1 MKQSVSIRISPQRL
15 DQDYSK
21 EIANKLEIDVERIK
35 KISLRKRS
43 IDSRRSNPI
52 YQLTFDVY
60 LDKEPE
66 QEEEFRL
73 KLKDVSKATPVVV
86 IGAGPAGL
94 FCALQLIENGYKP
107 IILERGKAVKQRRKD
122 VASVSKKGFV
132 NPESNYCYG
141 EGGAGTFS
149 DGKLYT
155 RSGKK
160 GSIKKILNIFTLH
173 GAKKDILIDAH
184 PHIGTN
190 KLPAVISAISN
201 TIRDAGGE
209 IFFNSKVIDIEF
221 LTSKKIIVSCQD
233 GQIFDVRS
241 VIAATG
247 HSSREFLY
255 MLKRNEVKLEAKAF
269 ALGVR
274 IEHPQSFINKSQYG
288 DTKYQLPSASY
299 ALRAQVNNELNTK
312 GIKDRG
318 VFSFC
323 MCPGGI
329 ICPAATSEKEIVVNG
344 WSPSKRNSK
353 YANSGIV
360 VEIKPEDINMK
371 DVFSGIELQKQVESA
386 AFNIAGNTAGKSLA
400 APAERLDLF
409 VQGKT
414 TDFKLDSSYNP
425 GLVPSDLK
433 AVFPAYIYKALKEG
447 LKEFDK
453 RIKGFVS
460 KEAIIVAPESRTS
473 SPVRIPRDSKT
484 LMHIE
489 KQGFFPCGEGA
500 GYAGGI
506 VSAAIDGQRVADAVA
521 SYLN

>member
-1 MKQSVSIRISPQRL
+1 MKQSVTIRVLPDKL
-15 DQDYSK
+15 DRDQSK
-21 EIANKLEIDVERIK
+21 NIAEKLEINIDRIK

-60 LDKEPE
+60 LDTEPE
-66 QEEEFRL
+66 AEEQFRL
-73 KLKDVSKATPVVV
+73 ELKDVSKATPVIV

-94 FCALQLIENGYKP
+94 FCALQLIENGLKP
-107 IILERGKAVKQRRKD
+107 IILERGKAVKERRKD
-122 VASVSKKGFV
+122 VASVSRKGLV

-160 GSIKKILNIFTLH
+160 GSIRKVLNIFTMH

-190 KLPAVISAISN
+190 KLPAVISAISD

-209 IFFNSKVIDIEF
+209 ILFNTKVNDIEF
-221 LTSKKIIVSCQD
+221 LSEKKIIVTCQD
-233 GQIFDVRS
+233 GQIFDTQS

-255 MLKRNEVKLEAKAF
+255 MLKQNNVELEAKPF

-274 IEHPQSFINKSQYG
+274 VEHPQGFINKTQYG
-288 DTKYQLPSASY
+288 DTKYQLPSAAYS
-299 ALRAQVNNELNTK
+299 LRAQVENHGDTN
-312 GIKDRG
+312 RG

-329 ICPAATSEKEIVVNG
+329 ICPAATNENEIVVNG

-360 VEIKPEDINMK
+360 VEIKPEDINME
-371 DVFSGIELQKQVESA
+371 DVFSGIELQKEIESA
-386 AFNIAGNTAGKSLA
+386 AFSIAGNTTGETLC

-409 VQGKT
+409 IKGKT

-425 GLVPSDLK
+425 GLVASDLK
-433 AVFPAYIYKALKEG
+433 AIFPSYIYNALKKG

-453 RIKGFVS
+453 KLRGFVS

-521 SYLN
+521 NYLN